1 MGSDKP
7 RSVNNIGAN
16 KVLIRIQRIKK
27 STIPVNGVSCHA
39 SAFAVRASILS
50 H

>member
-16 KVLIRIQRIKK
+16 KVLTRIQLNDYPGQWGELPR
-27 STIPVNGVSCHA
+27 
-39 SAFAVRASILS
+39 
-50 H
+50 